1 MKKRIL
7 GLVILAL
14 VIVSAVAYQNF
25 LRPKF
30 RKVTADGYL
39 GGEKSGL
46 FDDERFSGVMLKKY
60 GLSIHYKKAGSIDMI
75 SAPLENMDYL
85 FPSNYTALELYRQ
98 QYGSAYTRTETVFNS
113 PIVLYTRKTVSEAFK
128 KQGWTHTEN
137 ETEYI
142 NLPKLID
149 AILADTAWSGVGLDE
164 LYGNLYVIST
174 DPLKSN
180 SGNMFAGLV
189 ANMLN
194 GGEVATGESL
204 KTDGRELKRFFS
216 KLGYLE
222 SSSADLFNS
231 FLKTGIGAKP
241 VIVGYESQ
249 ILEFSVEHPEEWEHV
264 RDDIVVLYPEPTVW
278 SAHPF
283 IALTDKGDRVLDALL
298 EEEIQSLA
306 WETHGFRTGIASAQ
320 QRGGRFGIKGL
331 PGQVKKVI
339 QLPSP
344 DTMFKIMEI
353 ISNRTP

>member
-7 GLVILAL
+7 GLVIIIF
-14 VIVSAVAYQNF
+14 VIASAFTYQKF
-25 LRPKF
+25 LKPNF
-30 RKVTADGYL
+30 RKIVIDGYL

-46 FDDERFSGVMLKKY
+46 FDDERFTGTMLKNY
-60 GLSIHYKKAGSIDMI
+60 AVSIHYKKAGSIDMI
-75 SAPLENMDYL
+75 SAPLEGMDYL
-85 FPSNYTALELYRQ
+85 FPSNYTALELYKQ
-98 QYGSAYTRTETVFNS
+98 KYGSAYKRAEVVFNS
-113 PIVLYTRKTVSEAFK
+113 PIVLYTRKSVFDAFK
-128 KQGWTHTEN
+128 QQGWVHTEE
-137 ETEYI
+137 ETAYI
-142 NLPKLID
+142 DLIKLIN
-149 AILADTAWSGVGLDE
+149 AVLADTTWSNIGLDE
-164 LYGNLYVIST
+164 LYGSIYVIST

-204 KTDGRELKRFFS
+204 AANGRELKRFFS

-249 ILEFSVEHPEEWEHV
+249 ILEFSVERPAEWDYIK
-264 RDDIVVLYPEPTVW
+264 DDVVVLYPEPTVW

-283 IALTDKGDRVLDALL
+283 IALTDNGDRVIDALL
-298 EEEIQSLA
+298 EEEIQTLA
-306 WETHGFRTGIASAQ
+306 WETHGFRTGVASGQ
-320 QRGGRFGIKGL
+320 QRGRSFDIKGV

-339 QLPSP
+339 PLPNP
-344 DTMFKIMEI
+344 DTMVKIMEI
-353 ISNRTP
+353 LSN

>member
-7 GLVILAL
+7 GLVILVL
-14 VIVSAVAYQNF
+14 VIVSAFTYQKF
-25 LRPKF
+25 LRPNFQKI
-30 RKVTADGYL
+30 AIDGYL

-46 FDDERFSGVMLKKY
+46 FDDERFTGAMLKNY
-60 GLSIHYKKAGSIDMI
+60 ALSIHYKKAGSIDMI
-75 SAPLENMDYL
+75 SAPLEGIDYL
-85 FPSNYTALELYRQ
+85 FPSNYTALELYKQ
-98 QYGSAYTRTETVFNS
+98 KYGSAYKRAEVVFNS

-128 KQGWTHTEN
+128 QQGWVHTEAD
-137 ETEYI
+137 TEYI
-142 NLPKLID
+142 NLLTLIN
-149 AILADTAWSGVGLDE
+149 AVLADTKWSSIGLDE
-164 LYGNLYVIST
+164 LYGNLYVLST

-194 GGEVATGESL
+194 NGEVATTESFAANEQ
-204 KTDGRELKRFFS
+204 ELKRFFD

-249 ILEFSVEHPEEWEHV
+249 ILEFSVEHPAEWEYIK
-264 RDDIVVLYPEPTVW
+264 DDIVVLYPEPTVW

-283 IALTDKGDRVLDALL
+283 FALTDNGNRVIDALL
-298 EEEIQSLA
+298 EEEIQTLA
-306 WETHGFRTGIASAQ
+306 WETHGFRTGIASGQ
-320 QRGGRFGIKGL
+320 QRGKSFDIKGV

-339 QLPSP
+339 PLPNP
-344 DTMFKIMEI
+344 DTMVKIMEI
-353 ISNRTP
+353 LSN